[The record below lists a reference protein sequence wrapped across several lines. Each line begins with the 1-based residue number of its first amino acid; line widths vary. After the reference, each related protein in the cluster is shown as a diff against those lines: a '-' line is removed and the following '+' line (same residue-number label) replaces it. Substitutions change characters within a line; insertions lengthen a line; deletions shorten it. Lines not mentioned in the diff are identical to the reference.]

1 MWISGYQ
8 SIRLLD
14 IRGTGSSEIVH
25 APNLKNKIGAGSPC
39 TIRCRVYAHSEL
51 EKFWR
56 KSDPPCRSHGEAGA
70 IQHGKSEKNSNKDG
84 MSRTNFICMFE
95 KIHHNS
101 TDFVRS
107 V

>member
-1 MWISGYQ
+1 MWISGDQ

-14 IRGTGSSEIVH
+14 IRGTGISEIVH

-56 KSDPPCRSHGEAGA
+56 ESEG
-70 IQHGKSEKNSNKDG
+70 IQREKSEKK
-84 MSRTNFICMFE
+84 R
-95 KIHHNS
+95 
-101 TDFVRS
+101 
-107 V
+107 